1 MDTDALILVSVD
13 DHLVEPPTL
22 VRRRTSPAVDRDRAP
37 KIVHTDIGDDVWM
50 FEGEA
55 VPYMGLNAVPGR
67 PRARRYGIEPMVVR
81 RDAPRVL
88 GRARA
93 GEGHERGW
101 CAASLNFPSFPGSPA
116 ASSPRST
123 TRTSRSPSSGNRCN

>member
-22 VRRRTSPAVDRDRAP
+22 FDAHIPARYRDRAP

-55 VPYMGLNAVPGR
+55 VPYMGLNAVAGR
-67 PRARRYGIEPMVVR
+67 PRRSTASSRWRTTR
-81 RDAPRVL
+81 
-88 GRARA
+88 
-93 GEGHERGW
+93 
-101 CAASLNFPSFPGSPA
+101 CAAGA
-116 ASSPRST
+116 GT
-123 TRTSRSPSSGNRCN
+123 CTSG